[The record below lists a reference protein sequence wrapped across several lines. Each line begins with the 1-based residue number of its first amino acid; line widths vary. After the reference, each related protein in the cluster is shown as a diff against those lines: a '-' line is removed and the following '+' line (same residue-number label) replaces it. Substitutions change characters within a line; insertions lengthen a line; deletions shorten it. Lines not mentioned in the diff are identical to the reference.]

1 MRHDPRR
8 VALLLVVCALLGCA
22 RPRPAPPTAA
32 APPWTVAASSG
43 IPNLDLVKGDI
54 KEYRSSGRWEADIAR
69 VAEECAA
76 AARDAHAQ
84 GRRPAAV
91 FDIDET
97 LLSNW
102 PYEMEHDFA
111 RIASLFRDWAE
122 RSACPAIEP
131 VKRFY
136 VALHD
141 AGIACFVITGRRET
155 LRDATIRN
163 LERQGISGWTGISFR
178 PNDDR
183 DTSVIPF
190 KSGERA
196 RIESKGF
203 TIITNIGDQ
212 DSDLAGGHALHT
224 CKLPNPM
231 YFIP

>member
-1 MRHDPRR
+1 MRHDRRR
-8 VALLLVVCALLGCA
+8 VALLLVVSALLACA
-22 RPRPAPPTAA
+22 RPRPAPPTPAA
-32 APPWTVAASSG
+32 APSG

-54 KEYRSSGRWEADIAR
+54 KEYRSSGRWESDIAR
-69 VAEECAA
+69 VAGECAA
-76 AARDAHAQ
+76 AARDAKAQ

-102 PYEMEHDFA
+102 PYVIERDFA
-111 RIASLFRDWAE
+111 RSVSLFREWAQRAE
-122 RSACPAIEP
+122 CPAIEP

-136 VALHD
+136 VAMHD
-141 AGIACFVITGRRET
+141 AGVACFVITGRHEALRE
-155 LRDATIRN
+155 ATVRN

-178 PNDDR
+178 PTDDR

-196 RIESKGF
+196 RIEAKGF

-212 DSDLAGGHALHT
+212 ESDLAGGHALHT
-224 CKLPNPM
+224 CKVPNPM

>member
-1 MRHDPRR
+1 MRHASGR
-8 VALLLVVCALLGCA
+8 VALLLGLSVLVACA
-22 RPRPAPPTAA
+22 RPSPAPPVA
-32 APPWTVAASSG
+32 APSG
-43 IPNLDLVKGDI
+43 LPNLDLVKRDI
-54 KEYRSSGRWEADIAR
+54 KDYRSSGRWDADIER
-69 VAEECAA
+69 VATECIT
-76 AARDAHAQ
+76 AARTETAKG
-84 GRRPAAV
+84 GRSAVV

-102 PYEMEHDFA
+102 QYEVDNDFA
-111 RIASLFRDWAE
+111 RSSTLFRDWAH

-136 VALHD
+136 TAMHD
-141 AGIACFVITGRRET
+141 AGVACFVITGRREP
-155 LRDATIRN
+155 LRADTVRN
-163 LERQGISGWTGISFR
+163 LERQGITGWTGISFR
-178 PNDDR
+178 SPDDS

-196 RIESKGF
+196 RIEANGF
-203 TIITNIGDQ
+203 TIVANIGDQ

>member
-8 VALLLVVCALLGCA
+8 VALLLVLSVLLGCA
-22 RPRPAPPTAA
+22 RPRPAPTPVTA
-32 APPWTVAASSG
+32 PSG
-43 IPNLDLVKGDI
+43 LPNLDLVKRDI
-54 KEYRSSGRWEADIAR
+54 KEYRSSGRWDADIAR
-69 VAEECAA
+69 VADECTA
-76 AARDAHAQ
+76 AAREAQ
-84 GRRPAAV
+84 AKGARPAVV

-102 PYEMEHDFA
+102 PYEIENDFA
-111 RIASLFRDWAE
+111 RSISLFRDWAR
-122 RSACPAIEP
+122 RSECPAIDP

-136 VALHD
+136 VAMRD
-141 AGIACFVITGRRET
+141 AGVACFVITGRRET
-155 LRDATIRN
+155 LHDVTVRN

-178 PNDDR
+178 SPDDR

-196 RIESKGF
+196 RIEAKGF
-203 TIITNIGDQ
+203 TIIANIGDQ

-224 CKLPNPM
+224 CKVPNPI